1 MVLLLIFGVTVTITV
16 LRLGLV
22 QAVLELATAST
33 WYVVLLP
40 SIAVVNVTPD
50 ESSVPPEYQL

>member
-1 MVLLLIFGVTVTITV
+1 MFGVTVTITV

-50 ESSVPPEYQL
+50 DNSVPPEYQL